1 MKDILTGILKGLIGR
16 RGFLKLVGKAA
27 LSASALSLFGPKR
40 REARATVFPSG
51 STEVLLKKGLVVD
64 GTGKKSFTG
73 NLLIKGNKIAAV
85 TTDTVKTSGKVID
98 CTGKVIS
105 PGIIDMHSHMDWYLP
120 IEGHPEMKTPFTAQ
134 GVTTFVAGNCGYG
147 VAGFRKDSTTM
158 DKVRF
163 GTQGLY
169 EIGWDTMEEYFS
181 YIKKVGMSHNL
192 VNLAGHGTTRASM
205 RGFEASPLNDDEMTE
220 LLTHLETAMDQGAY
234 GVSFG
239 LQYEPGIFA
248 TLDEI
253 GKIARLIKK
262 KDKILTV
269 HMKAYS
275 SLSGTYPLKLFGT
288 PHNLLG
294 IEDMINVARETG
306 VRMELSH
313 LIFVG
318 KRTWKTVDEGLTMID
333 DAISEGLDV
342 KFDTYSYHCGT
353 SIINVFFPEWFL
365 AKVPEAYE
373 DRKLMR
379 RLKRDIFLMESLLG
393 FGYKQIQITD
403 AKCEELEKYNGMFLY
418 DIAKERNMSQF
429 ENFIDFARKS
439 NGIARV
445 LNHRYT
451 NLKIVE
457 ELMRHPASLFMTD
470 ASPVLEGVQNP
481 GCYGCFPR
489 FFQIARDNN
498 VISLE
503 EAVYKM
509 SGAARERFNIKD
521 RGILAK
527 GLAADVLVFDEKG
540 IKDNN
545 TITDTDRAPS
555 GIEAVF
561 MNGVQVMKEGVVDDS
576 INAGVVVS

>member
-1 MKDILTGILKGLIGR
+1 MKDIFTNILKGLVGR

-27 LSASALSLFGPKR
+27 LSASALSLFGLKKS
-40 REARATVFPSG
+40 EAQAKVFPSG
-51 STEVLLKKGLVVD
+51 SSQVLLKNGLVVD
-64 GTGKKSFTG
+64 GTGKKGFVG
-73 NLLIKGNKIAAV
+73 NLLIKGDRIAAV
-85 TTDTVKTSGKVID
+85 TTDEVKTGGEVID
-98 CTGKVIS
+98 CTGKVVS
-105 PGIIDMHSHMDWYLP
+105 PGIIDAHSHMDWYLP
-120 IEGHPEMKTPFTAQ
+120 IEGHAEMKTPFTEQ
-134 GVTTFVAGNCGYG
+134 GITTFVAGNCGYG
-147 VAGFRKDSTTM
+147 VSGFRKDSTTM
-158 DKVRF
+158 DKVKF
-163 GTQGLY
+163 GTKDLY
-169 EIGWDTMEEYFS
+169 DLQWNTMEEYFS
-181 YIKKVGMSHNL
+181 YIKKVGLSHNL

-205 RGFEASPLNDDEMTE
+205 RGFEASPLSADEMKE
-220 LLTHLETAMDQGAY
+220 ILGHLELAMDQGAY

-248 TLDEI
+248 TLEEI
-253 GKIARLIKK
+253 GEIAKLIKK

-275 SLSGTYPLKLFGT
+275 SLSGTYPLKFFGT

-333 DAISEGLDV
+333 DAISDGLDV

-379 RLKRDIFLMESLLG
+379 KLKRDIFLMESLLG
-393 FGYKQIQITD
+393 FGYEQIQITD
-403 AKCEELEKYNGMFLY
+403 AKCEELEKYNGMFLA
-418 DIAKERNMSQF
+418 DIAKERNMPQF
-429 ENFIDFARKS
+429 ENFVDFARKS
-439 NGIARV
+439 DGIARV
-445 LNHRYT
+445 LNHRYS
-451 NLKIVE
+451 NLEIVE

-489 FFQIARDNN
+489 FFEIARDNK
-498 VISLE
+498 VITLE

-509 SGAARERFNIKD
+509 SGAAKERFNIKD
-521 RGILAK
+521 RGVLK
-527 GLAADVLVFDEKG
+527 EGLAADVLVFDHKK

-545 TITDTDRAPS
+545 TIKETDRAPS

-561 MNGVQVMKEGVVDDS
+561 INGVQVLKDGAADGSVS
-576 INAGVVVS
+576 AGVVVS

>member
-1 MKDILTGILKGLIGR
+1 MKDIFTNLLKGLVGR
-16 RGFLKLVGKAA
+16 RGFLKLIGKTA

-40 REARATVFPSG
+40 PEAQARVFPSG
-51 STEVLLKKGLVVD
+51 SSEVLLKNGLIVD
-64 GTGKKSFTG
+64 GTGKKGFLG
-73 NLLIKGNKIAAV
+73 NLLIRGNKIADV
-85 TTDTVKTSGKVID
+85 TGEDVKTSGAVID

-105 PGIIDMHSHMDWYLP
+105 PGIIDAHSHMDWYLP
-120 IEGHPEMKTPFTAQ
+120 IEGHPEVKTTFTGQ

-147 VAGFRKDSTTM
+147 IAGFRKDSTTM

-163 GTQGLY
+163 IDKGLFKL
-169 EIGWDTMEEYFS
+169 EWNTMEEYFS
-181 YIKKVGMSHNL
+181 HLKKMGLTHNL

-205 RGFEASPLNDDEMTE
+205 RGFDASPLNKGEMTE
-220 LLTHLETAMDQGAY
+220 ILSHLELAMDQGAY

-253 GKIARLIKK
+253 GEIAKLIKK

-318 KRTWKTVDEGLTMID
+318 EKTWKTVDEALTMID
-333 DAISEGLDV
+333 GAVSEGLDV

-365 AKVPEAYE
+365 AKVPGAYE
-373 DRKLMR
+373 DRKLMKK
-379 RLKRDIFLMESLLG
+379 LKRQIFLMESLLG
-393 FGYKQIQITD
+393 FGYKDIQITD
-403 AKCEELEKYNGMFLY
+403 AKCEELEEYNGMFLY
-418 DIAKERNMSQF
+418 DIAKKRNKPQF

-439 NGIARV
+439 GGIARV

-451 NLKIVE
+451 NLEIVE

-470 ASPVLEGVQNP
+470 ALPALDGVQNP
-481 GCYGCFPR
+481 GCSGCFPR
-489 FFQIARDNN
+489 FFQIARDNK

-503 EAVYKM
+503 EAIYKM
-509 SGAARERFNIKD
+509 SGASMERFNIKD
-521 RGILAK
+521 RGILKA

-540 IKDNN
+540 IVDNN
-545 TITDTDRAPS
+545 TLTETDRAPS

-561 MNGVQVMKEGVVDDS
+561 INGVQVLKDGAVDGS